1 MSIFAEY
8 TKQIETALKA
18 GNATEH
24 TYRPLLKNLIESF
37 APNVVAINEPKRINC
52 GAPDYLISHRQQVLG
67 YVEAKDVGVSLDKA
81 ENSKQLTRYFN
92 SLGNIILTDYLEFRW
107 YVRGESRLS
116 TRIAQVGKNASFRP
130 NKEGIEQA
138 SQLLTQFLQ
147 ASVPQVSTPKE
158 LAMRMASLAQLIRD
172 AIIQALADKS
182 EMLCD
187 QLESF
192 QKVLLRDLDSQRFA
206 DMYAQTICYGLF
218 AARCSCD
225 FPNEFSRRTAAFDLP
240 KTNPFLRNI
249 FGQIAGPELD
259 ERITWVVDDLAGL
272 LRNTDISEIL
282 KDFGKRTRTEDPVV
296 HFYET
301 FLAAYD
307 PKMRESRGVYYTPE
321 PVVSYIAR
329 SVDYILKTNFG
340 IKKGLADD
348 AKIQVSNPDGEGT
361 TECHKVLI
369 LDPAVGTG
377 TFMHGVIDHIHER
390 FKNNRGMWSGYVSQ
404 HLLPRLFGFEL
415 LMAPYTVAHMKLGL
429 QLGELVMILPR
440 SNGYGFI

>member
-1 MSIFAEY
+1 
-8 TKQIETALKA
+8 
-18 GNATEH
+18 
-24 TYRPLLKNLIESF
+24 
-37 APNVVAINEPKRINC
+37 
-52 GAPDYLISHRQQVLG
+52 
-67 YVEAKDVGVSLDKA
+67 
-81 ENSKQLTRYFN
+81 
-92 SLGNIILTDYLEFRW
+92 
-107 YVRGESRLS
+107 
-116 TRIAQVGKNASFRP
+116 
-130 NKEGIEQA
+130 
-138 SQLLTQFLQ
+138 
-147 ASVPQVSTPKE
+147 
-158 LAMRMASLAQLIRD
+158 
-172 AIIQALADKS
+172 
-182 EMLCD
+182 MLCD

-218 AARCSCD
+218 AARCNCD
-225 FPNEFSRRTAAFDLP
+225 SPNEFSRRTAAFDLP

-361 TECHKVLI
+361 TECHKV
-369 LDPAVGTG
+369 
-377 TFMHGVIDHIHER
+377 
-390 FKNNRGMWSGYVSQ
+390 
-404 HLLPRLFGFEL
+404 
-415 LMAPYTVAHMKLGL
+415 
-429 QLGELVMILPR
+429 
-440 SNGYGFI
+440 

>member
-81 ENSKQLTRYFN
+81 ENSKQLMRYFN

-116 TRIAQVGKNASFRP
+116 TRIAQVGKNASLRP

-259 ERITWVVDDLAGL
+259 ERITWVVDYLAGL

-282 KDFGKRTRTEDPVV
+282 KDFGKRTRTEDP
-296 HFYET
+296 
-301 FLAAYD
+301 
-307 PKMRESRGVYYTPE
+307 
-321 PVVSYIAR
+321 
-329 SVDYILKTNFG
+329 
-340 IKKGLADD
+340 
-348 AKIQVSNPDGEGT
+348 
-361 TECHKVLI
+361 
-369 LDPAVGTG
+369 
-377 TFMHGVIDHIHER
+377 
-390 FKNNRGMWSGYVSQ
+390 
-404 HLLPRLFGFEL
+404 
-415 LMAPYTVAHMKLGL
+415 
-429 QLGELVMILPR
+429 
-440 SNGYGFI
+440 